1 MGAAG
6 PAHEGSCHCGA
17 IRLRFRAT
25 RPLAELPLRRC
36 GCSFCRRHGARTVA
50 DPGGTLDIRAEPGV
64 LARYLFGRRTADFL
78 LCGRCGVYV
87 AAALSHDG
95 RTVATLNVN
104 TLEARDTLDPAP
116 PLADYEDETIE
127 ARLARRLA
135 RWTPATVVEGAGRP
149 GPDA

>member
-1 MGAAG
+1 MQPEIRFQPSGRTIRVDPGTSVLEAARAAG
-6 PAHEGSCHCGA
+6 LPIASGCGA
-17 IRLRFRAT
+17 R
-25 RPLAELPLRRC
+25 
-36 GCSFCRRHGARTVA
+36 S
-50 DPGGTLDIRAEPGV
+50 
-64 LARYLFGRRTADFL
+64 

-95 RTVATLNVN
+95 RTVATLNGN